1 MSVSRFS
8 PAATPGTPVVNM
20 PLQLFDPR
28 APLGTP
34 ASRFYAEDGWLF
46 REYPGKRVEVVG
58 RYQPAVG
65 GCETARI
72 SP

>member
-1 MSVSRFS
+1 
-8 PAATPGTPVVNM
+8 M